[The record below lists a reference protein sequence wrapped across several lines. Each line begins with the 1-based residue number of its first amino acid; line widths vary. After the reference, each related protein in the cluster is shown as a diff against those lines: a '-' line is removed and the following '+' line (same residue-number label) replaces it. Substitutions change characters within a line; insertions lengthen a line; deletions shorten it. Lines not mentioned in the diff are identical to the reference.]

1 MSITWSIT
9 GTNEQVTFNSEPGV
23 SFDVSSASVTTETIT
38 SAGTPNYVLLTNSGG
53 AVTALIINGSAALYA
68 SLENEAPFVSH
79 LNSINASTDTGFVFI
94 DTSLGTLKSAF
105 TFTGG
110 SGTDWL
116 MMNTASLD
124 ALKAGT
130 QLNGGTPTSGN
141 VLGIIGV
148 GTFTGTSA
156 STGEYA
162 KLNATKGFQILGVGG
177 MGNAA
182 VINDAFL
189 TNGFATHILDG
200 QNGGSLTVTNIGKNC
215 TLDFI
220 NGGVSNKLS
229 TNFTL
234 ASAVSTTTALTINL
248 TPNYSAESQLTNR
261 FAGLIVGNLTT
272 AGGSITS
279 VTLVSNTA
287 TSANTITTYH
297 GSDNQTLT
305 ITGNDALKILG
316 VTTNATKGDTINA
329 STLPKALTLGTIG
342 GINAVALGAG
352 DTGKGDV
359 IKLGSGTSYL
369 AVSSAVAGDKIT
381 LLSGHTTTDTLD
393 TTLIASSLATTPYSS
408 AVAQKT
414 DITQITNFNS
424 KGDILKMAIG
434 SAHIAQNGTSTD
446 LTGHTWLV
454 TNGFVTSSGLTG
466 ATGLT
471 AFLADVA
478 ASTTFAVNDV
488 LAYNDGTNTYIA
500 IGDHAPGTPRGEHLI
515 ELVGLHTATA
525 LGNAGG
531 ATSIDIASSMIPLQ
545 TAVTFNGVGSWGSP
559 ILDNVTD
566 ASVSETIKSTGATN
580 YVHLGNTGGGI
591 TSLVINGNTP
601 FHSSWM
607 AAGLVNRLNSINAS
621 ADTGGVTLHL
631 IDNGAGTLK
640 PTFTFIGGSG
650 VDLLAIRKA
659 SLDSLISGSQLNGGT
674 ATSGN
679 ILAIHGL
686 STLTGTSALTGEYK
700 TLNATKGFQILGV
713 GGTGNNAVINDAYLT
728 NGFATHSLDTQDGGS
743 LTVTNIGKTYTL
755 DIYGSGNGI
764 TPYTPSSFS
773 LGSAVST
780 QTVLTVTL
788 TPVLQSPTLFAG
800 VIVNNLTTT
809 GGTIT
814 SVGLVSNEATSA
826 NIINTYHGS
835 DNQTLMITGNEAL
848 SILGFT
854 PDATKGDTINASG
867 FAQALTLGTIGG
879 THTVATRAG
888 DTGKGDVIK
897 LGSGT
902 SYIAVSSFDKGDLIT
917 LLASHTA
924 ADTLDTTLIASHIAG
939 VGGQYASAAAQK
951 ADITQIT
958 NFHTN
963 SDILKVGIG
972 GAIAPHNG
980 TAADLTG
987 PGHAWTVTNGF
998 VTKAGLTGATGLSAF
1013 LADVAASTTFAAN
1026 DVLAYNDGAN
1036 TYIAVGDLTNTVRGE
1051 HIVELVGVHS
1061 ATALGIA
1068 GGARTIHLI

>member
-1 MSITWSIT
+1 MSITYSIT
-9 GTNEQVTFNSEPGV
+9 GTSEKVTFNAEGLYGHPTL
-23 SFDVSSASVTTETIT
+23 FDVSNSSVTSETIT
-38 SAGTPNYVLLTNSGG
+38 SSGAVNYVHLSDTGG
-53 AVTALIINGSAALYA
+53 AVTSLIFNGNTTFHSSWMAAGLV
-68 SLENEAPFVSH
+68 NQ
-79 LNSINASTDTGFVFI
+79 LNSINASADTGGVI
-94 DTSLGTLKSAF
+94 LNISAGTVKPTF

-110 SGTDWL
+110 TGINCL
-116 MMNTASLD
+116 MINMASLD
-124 ALKAGT
+124 MLKAGS
-130 QLNGGTPTSGN
+130 QLNGGTATSGN
-141 VLGIIGV
+141 MLALIGC
-148 GTFTGTSA
+148 GTLTGTSA
-156 STGEYA
+156 TTGEY
-162 KLNATKGFQILGVGG
+162 KTLNATIGFQGFGIGG
-177 MGNAA
+177 SGNDA

-189 TNGFATHILDG
+189 TNGFATYIADG
-200 QNGGSLTVTNIGKNC
+200 QEDGGSLTVINVGKTY
-215 TLDFI
+215 TLDI
-220 NGGVSNKLS
+220 LGYPNPIP
-229 TNFTL
+229 TNFTVS
-234 ASAVSTTTALTINL
+234 SAAGSKTALSVNIAPDSTSPTPLVGLTEGILSTT
-248 TPNYSAESQLTNR
+248 
-261 FAGLIVGNLTT
+261 
-272 AGGSITS
+272 GGTITS
-279 VTLVSNTA
+279 VVLTSNTA
-287 TSANTITTYH
+287 TSANSFTTYH
-297 GSDNQTLT
+297 GSDNQTIT
-305 ITGNDALKILG
+305 ITGNNAFTIGSVIHNIL
-316 VTTNATKGDTINA
+316 TGDTINA
-329 STLPKALTLGTIG
+329 SGYTQALTLGTIG
-342 GINAVALGAG
+342 GFNAVATGAG

-369 AVSSAVAGDKIT
+369 AVSSAVTGDKIT
-381 LLSGHTTTDTLD
+381 LLAGHTATDTID
-393 TTLIASSLATTPYSS
+393 TTLIAFSLAATPYSS
-408 AVAQKT
+408 AAVQKT
-414 DITQITNFNS
+414 DITQINNFNLNS
-424 KGDILKMAIG
+424 DILKGGIG

-566 ASVSETIKSTGATN
+566 ASVSETITSTGSTN

-591 TSLVINGNTP
+591 TSFIINGNTP

-679 ILAIHGL
+679 ILAVHGL
-686 STLTGTSALTGEYK
+686 STLTGTSASTGEYK

-713 GGTGNNAVINDAYLT
+713 GGTGNNALINDAYLT

-764 TPYTPSSFS
+764 NPYKSSSFS
-773 LGSAVST
+773 LGSAASI
-780 QTVLTVTL
+780 QTALTVTL

-800 VIVNNLTTT
+800 VTVDNLTTT

-814 SVGLVSNEATSA
+814 SIGLVSNAATSA
-826 NIINTYHGS
+826 NTINTDHGS
-835 DNQTLMITGNEAL
+835 DNQTLTITGNGAL
-848 SILGFT
+848 SILGVT
-854 PDATKGDTINASG
+854 PNATKGDTINASG

-879 THTVATRAG
+879 THAVATAAG

-902 SYIAVSSFDKGDLIT
+902 SYITVSSFDKGDLIT

-972 GAIAPHNG
+972 GAIAPQNG
-980 TAADLTG
+980 IASDLT
-987 PGHAWTVTNGF
+987 GHAWTVTNGF
-998 VTKAGLTGATGLSAF
+998 VTKAGLTGATGLTAF

-1026 DVLAYNDGAN
+1026 DMLAYNDGVN
-1036 TYIAVGDLTNTVRGE
+1036 TYIAIGDHVAGTARGE
-1051 HIVELVGVHS
+1051 HIVELVGLHT

-1068 GGARTIHLI
+1068 GGVNTIHIA